1 MKNQLRMI
9 FILILGLS
17 SCSVISSDDPAYT
30 EQHDY
35 LVYLVDNNSKQRQ
48 LFFYDPIN
56 DIHTSILSDWEI
68 NDFSV
73 SISNRL
79 AFSSFHDGY
88 SNIYVLDYP
97 FTENVPISIT
107 SYTSSENTPFSWSPD
122 GRYLAFESFRVDEK
136 ILSIW
141 DGDSI
146 LDIHK
151 YQEEISGISW
161 SLTDRLAFTEFY
173 TFVFPYEGD
182 PSEVFIWDGNT
193 TVSVS
198 QNPTGEDRSPAWS
211 EDGQLAFLSNRNGEY
226 DIFVW
231 DGISENNGQPN
242 IKSFTNVASELTQYF
257 SSPTWTNNNTIAFVA
272 GNESDVHVQVYEW
285 NGQSA
290 KNISQNPP
298 FHNGGQTWRN
308 DGYWAFVT
316 FFSSSQNLYIR
327 DDHNQTVLETKGQYL
342 PAWSRSGLL
351 AFCVPERPNWT
362 LSIWNGKDVVKI
374 AHGGFI
380 MAKWSNGE
388 YVLCSSS

>member
-1 MKNQLRMI
+1 
-9 FILILGLS
+9 
-17 SCSVISSDDPAYT
+17 
-30 EQHDY
+30 
-35 LVYLVDNNSKQRQ
+35 
-48 LFFYDPIN
+48 
-56 DIHTSILSDWEI
+56 
-68 NDFSV
+68 
-73 SISNRL
+73 
-79 AFSSFHDGY
+79 
-88 SNIYVLDYP
+88 LDYP